1 MRPNQALLSAL
12 VGFSVVACSGDIG
25 SDSVAWQA
33 TRDTVGDTIIV
44 RTTAGSVWGD
54 ARLVEEVRIGQ
65 LDGPDEYTFGD
76 IAAMTTGPDG
86 TLYVLDQQVPA
97 LRMYAADGT
106 YLGDLGREG
115 EGPGELKQ
123 PDSGLA
129 VLDDGRV
136 LVRDP
141 GNARITVFGPGGEHE
156 TEWRIR
162 GSSFTSTPLYV
173 DDAGRVYVQLFEFG
187 EDGPKFSFVRY
198 TQDGVPADTIPVPR
212 SPDVPRLTAVRESDG
227 GTSRSTRGVPFWPT
241 VSTELSK
248 TGEFVV
254 GDQAAYSIDVPRAG
268 GVLRI
273 QRAYEPVAVDP
284 GERDNTRE
292 RVIHG
297 LRRTEPGW
305 DWDGPAIPDE
315 KPAFRSLMVDEDGR
329 IWTHLYAAAEPIPPE
344 EIEERGAGSTGATAA
359 SGSGGDQAPPERWRE
374 PVRFDVFDPDG
385 TYLGQLEAP
394 RGFQTYP
401 RPTISGDTVWAV
413 VEDELDVPYVVR
425 FRIVPEPARP

>member
-1 MRPNQALLSAL
+1 MRSRL
-12 VGFSVVACSGDIG
+12 VVTGVFLCIPLIACAGGDG
-25 SDSVAWQA
+25 GDSMAWQA

-54 ARLVEEVRIGQ
+54 AQLVEEVRIGQ
-65 LDGPDEYTFGD
+65 LDGPDEYTFGS
-76 IAAMTTGPDG
+76 IVAMTTGPDG

-97 LRMYAADGT
+97 LRTYAADGT

-129 VLDDGRV
+129 ALDDGRV

-141 GNARITVFGPGGEHE
+141 GNARITVFGADGEHE

-173 DDAGRVYVQLFEFG
+173 DDEGRVYVQLFEFG
-187 EDGPKFSFVRY
+187 EDGPKFSFVRH
-198 TQDGVPADTIPVPR
+198 TPDGVPVDTIPVPR
-212 SPDVPRLTAVRESDG
+212 TDDAPRLTAVRETDG
-227 GTSRSTRGVPFWPT
+227 GTSRSTRSVPFWPT
-241 VSTELSK
+241 LSTELSK

-254 GDQAAYSIDVPRAG
+254 GDPAAYSIDVPRAD

-292 RVIHG
+292 RVVHNM
-297 LRRTEPGW
+297 RRTEPGW
-305 DWDGPAIPDE
+305 DWDGPAIPDA
-315 KPAFRSLMVDEDGR
+315 KPAFRNLMVDDDGR
-329 IWTHLYAAAEPIPPE
+329 IWTHLYTAAEPIPAE
-344 EIEERGAGSTGATAA
+344 EIEEPGPRATGAGQQGA
-359 SGSGGDQAPPERWRE
+359 DEAPPLRWRE
-374 PVRFDVFDPDG
+374 PVRFDVFDRDG

-401 RPTISGDTVWAV
+401 RPTIAGDTVWAV